1 MPRDDPSFLGCL
13 LRNTSHLLTMSV
25 SLSQWRFANCNA
37 LCIVSVLLSL
47 INKVNTHNDFKAL
60 GFFFV
65 FFNFYVNM
73 WWLLCVCVCVSVG
86 AVHRHTLTHTARE
99 RCPPYVVLKSAHHR
113 SAFCFTRLPVQKRKW
128 LNYFTVVQ
136 ERSPDVATH
145 KLRAHTHTHT
155 HRREDIRHILI

>member
-25 SLSQWRFANCNA
+25 SLSQWRFASVSNCNA

-60 GFFFV
+60 GFLFF
-65 FFNFYVNM
+65 FIFM
-73 WWLLCVCVCVSVG
+73 WTCDGSCVCVSVG

-145 KLRAHTHTHT
+145 KLRAHTHTHAQA
-155 HRREDIRHILI
+155 RRY